1 MDITRKNVARKR
13 WLYRT
18 LFAVAAAAILMG
30 ITIIISNL
38 KRAAPVVKA
47 DTVWTATVKQ
57 GEMLRQVRGNGT
69 LVPAEVWW
77 IPAPVEGRVE
87 RIFFDPGESVNAE
100 TVLLELSN
108 PVLER
113 DVLDAKW
120 ELGAAIAGLK
130 NLEIELSNRQLEQ
143 EERLAI
149 VEGNLKVVK
158 LQAELDQRLFD
169 EELLNQHKLAVSLA
183 RLEALE
189 NQVSLMNQRL
199 GKTQQN
205 RQAQLD
211 VGQARIEQYRAL
223 VALRRTQRDA
233 LKVKAGTDGVLQQL
247 TVEVGQQVTTAT
259 TLAKVAKP
267 DELKAELRISETQIR
282 DIQVGQVV
290 NIDTRNGIVEGRVA
304 RIDPVV
310 VSGTVRVEVRLVGA
324 LPKGARPELS
334 VEGTVVIDR
343 LENVLHVDRPVG
355 SRSNTL
361 ISLFKLDSNSDLAI
375 RTPVKLG
382 RGSVSMIEIIDG
394 LSRGDRIIISDMS
407 KWEDVD
413 TVRLE

>member
-247 TVEVGQQVTTAT
+247 MVEVGQQVTTAT
-259 TLAKVAKP
+259 TLAKVAKH
-267 DELKAELRISETQIR
+267 DELKAELRIPETQTR

-382 RGSVSMIEIIDG
+382 RGSVSRIEIIDG

>member
-304 RIDPVV
+304 RINPVV

>member
-267 DELKAELRISETQIR
+267 DDLKAELRISETQIR

-334 VEGTVVIDR
+334 VEGTIVIDR

>member
-247 TVEVGQQVTTAT
+247 MVEVGQQVTTAT
-259 TLAKVAKP
+259 TLAKVAKH
-267 DELKAELRISETQIR
+267 DELKAELRISETQTR

>member
-77 IPAPVEGRVE
+77 IPAQVEGRVE
-87 RIFFDPGESVNAE
+87 RIFFDPGESVNTE

-113 DVLDAKW
+113 DVLDAEW

-130 NLEIELSNRQLEQ
+130 NLEIELIDRQLEQ
-143 EERLAI
+143 EERLVI

-223 VALRRTQRDA
+223 VALRRGQRDA

-247 TVEVGQQVTTAT
+247 MVEVGQQVTTAT
-259 TLAKVAKP
+259 TLAKVAKH
-267 DELKAELRISETQIR
+267 DELKAELRISETQTR

>member
-247 TVEVGQQVTTAT
+247 MVEVGQQVTTAT

>member
-375 RTPVKLG
+375 RTLVKLG

>member
-267 DELKAELRISETQIR
+267 DDLKAELRISETQIR